1 MMTPQR
7 RKEVEKLL
15 QSQHLEIVLDTLDLI
30 KNEGDIN
37 LIKPLASL
45 MNETDN
51 EEIIKTVIEI
61 FRGIKD
67 QSAVPFLIEVLEN
80 NQSFGNRSS
89 IVAACWEGGL
99 KFDSHLSF
107 FVDLA
112 LRENYLVALECV
124 TLIENMG
131 NDIPETE
138 LLTNIAKIK
147 QNLEPGEDKKDELL
161 VALIGILDEKRSASL
176 QN

>member
-1 MMTPQR
+1 
-7 RKEVEKLL
+7 
-15 QSQHLEIVLDTLDLI
+15 
-30 KNEGDIN
+30 
-37 LIKPLASL
+37 

-51 EEIIKTVIEI
+51 EEIINNVVDIY
-61 FRGIKD
+61 RGIKD
-67 QSAVPFLIEVLEN
+67 QAAVPFLIEVLEN
-80 NQSFGNRSS
+80 SQSFGNRSS
-89 IVAACWEGGL
+89 IVAACWESGL

-112 LRENYLVALECV
+112 IRENYLVALECT

-138 LLTNIAKIK
+138 LMTNISKIK

-161 VALIGILDEKRSASL
+161 VALIGILEEKRRSSI